1 LSSKSR
7 ERRTGERPTTTRADD
22 AVAGLLGK
30 NVHVVGLAGTEG
42 SAVVDFLLE
51 RGVTTITAHERRA
64 REEFVPEFVRTH
76 EWLPAGR
83 RKAAAQWL
91 LDAPL
96 TIQWKDRYLDG
107 IERADEVF
115 VPQSWFRYAENA
127 PLRAL
132 RERGMRF
139 SSMTQLFF
147 EVSPCP
153 IIGVTGTNGKFT
165 VATLIYRMLTAS
177 GRAAYFSGNDR
188 THVPML
194 YYVDEIPADAW
205 LVLEISNR
213 QLVSLPYGPDIAV
226 VTNVAPHHLDDHGS
240 MADYVETKRQLVAHQ
255 GPAGMAVLNADNEY
269 TREMAPLSP
278 HPFLF
283 SRREALD
290 AGAFIR
296 DGAIVIEHGGLTRV
310 LPLSVIKQPGGHAVE
325 NALAASLAASLA
337 GASAP
342 AIAQVLEDFRGL
354 PYRFRI
360 LGEFGGVQYI
370 EDSLATNPTSAA
382 AAISSLNRPFVL
394 IAGGA
399 RPNASP
405 EDFRPMASALRN
417 AAAPVKAVLLI
428 GSTAPLLREA
438 LTPTGVRVE
447 MCATLEAAVDAARS
461 IAGPGDSVV
470 LAPGC
475 ESFDQFTDYRQRGD
489 RFAALVAPAGSAAPT
504 AHQ

>member
-1 LSSKSR
+1 V
-7 ERRTGERPTTTRADD
+7 
-22 AVAGLLGK
+22 VAQISGK
-30 NVHVVGLAGTEG
+30 NIHVVGLAGTEG
-42 SAVVDFLLE
+42 SAVVDFLLA

-64 REEFVPEFVRTH
+64 REEFVAEFVRTH
-76 EWLPAGR
+76 EWLPAER
-83 RKAAAQWL
+83 REAAAQRL
-91 LDAPL
+91 VDAPL
-96 TIQWKDRYLDG
+96 AIHWTDRYLDG
-107 IERADEVF
+107 IERADVVF

-132 RERGMRF
+132 RERGMPF

-153 IIGVTGTNGKFT
+153 IIGITGTNGKFT

-177 GRAAYFSGNDR
+177 GRRAYFSGNDR
-188 THVPML
+188 THVPMV
-194 YYVDEIPADAW
+194 YYVDEIPADAV

-213 QLVSLPYGPDIAV
+213 QLVGLPYSPDIAV

-240 MADYVETKRQLVAHQ
+240 MAGYVETKRQIVAHQ
-255 GPAGMAVLNADNEY
+255 GSAGVAVLNADNEY

-296 DGAIVIEHGGLTRV
+296 EGGMVIEHGGLTRV
-310 LPLSVIKQPGGHAVE
+310 LPLNVIKQPGDHAVE
-325 NALAASLAASLA
+325 NALAAALAASLA

-342 AIAQVLEDFRGL
+342 AIAEVLEDFRGL
-354 PYRFRI
+354 PYRFRT

-382 AAISSLNRPFVL
+382 AAIASLDRPFVL

-405 EDFRPMASALRN
+405 EDFRPMAGALR
-417 AAAPVKAVLLI
+417 AAAASVKAVLLI
-428 GSTAPLLREA
+428 GSTAPQLREA
-438 LTPTGVRVE
+438 LAPTGARVE
-447 MCATLEAAVDAARS
+447 TSATLEAAVDAARS
-461 IAGPGDSVV
+461 IAAPGDAVI

-475 ESFDQFTDYRQRGD
+475 ESFDQFTDYRERGD
-489 RFAALVAPAGSAAPT
+489 RFAALVAPKEPVG
-504 AHQ
+504 

>member
-1 LSSKSR
+1 MSVETVINNLR
-7 ERRTGERPTTTRADD
+7 
-22 AVAGLLGK
+22 GK
-30 NVHVVGLAGTEG
+30 NIHVVGLAGTEG
-42 SAVVDFLLE
+42 SAVVDFLLA

-64 REEFVPEFVRTH
+64 REEFIAEFVRTH
-76 EWLPAGR
+76 EWLPAER
-83 RKAAAQWL
+83 REAAAQRL

-96 TIQWKDRYLDG
+96 AIQWKDRYLHG
-107 IERADEVF
+107 IERADLVF
-115 VPQSWFRYAENA
+115 VPQSWFRYVENA

-132 RERGMRF
+132 REQGLRF

-147 EVSPCP
+147 EVSPAP

-165 VATLIYRMLTAS
+165 VATLIYRMLAS
-177 GRAAYFSGNDR
+177 SGLRAFFSGNDR

-213 QLVSLPYGPDIAV
+213 QLVGLPYSPHIAV

-240 MADYVETKRQLVAHQ
+240 MDAYVETKRQIVAHQ
-255 GPAGMAVLNADNEY
+255 GRDDMAVLNADNDY
-269 TREMAPLSP
+269 TREMAALSP

-283 SRREALD
+283 SRREGLD

-296 DGAIVIEHGGLTRV
+296 DGGLVIDHGGLTRV
-310 LPLSVIKQPGGHAVE
+310 LPLSVIKQPGPHAVE

-342 AIAQVLEDFRGL
+342 AMAQVLEEFHGL
-354 PYRFRI
+354 PYRFRV

-382 AAISSLNRPFVL
+382 AAIASLDRPFVL

-399 RPNASP
+399 RPQASA
-405 EDFRPMASALRN
+405 EDFRPMAEALRS
-417 AAAPVKAVLLI
+417 AAAPAKAVLLI
-428 GSTAPLLREA
+428 GSTAAQLRAA
-438 LTPTGVRVE
+438 LIPVGVRVE
-447 MCATLEAAVDAARS
+447 VCGTLEAAVDSARS
-461 IAGPGDSVV
+461 IAGPGDTVV

-475 ESFDQFTDYRQRGD
+475 ESFDQFVDYRQRGD
-489 RFAALVAPAGSAAPT
+489 RFTALVVPVPNEPER
-504 AHQ
+504 